1 MPTGSGVTVGQA
13 VNLPGECGALD
24 WPSALGILRDAGAEI
39 NRLGPDTSLTDAL
52 RLIAQTAVRLIGSNP
67 KDGVSAVIYTYDA
80 EQSAFDPES
89 RVSAGEGD
97 TPLLGDAPRP
107 GGVGALALAR
117 RARVLSYE
125 ERAIAFHPIKY
136 FAGIRTAACYPLLAA
151 GQPVGALYVDLRSK
165 RRFSD
170 DELLVL
176 DTFVQLAAV
185 AIYNTRQY
193 EGVTRALQRKVDELE
208 RLQRA
213 ERLISSRLNL
223 DDVLRGILDTALEL
237 TGAEHGSFRL
247 LDKQTCD
254 LRLRAVVGGER
265 GDPLKGEG
273 VSSLPETLEVSERGS
288 VMGWAAA
295 RRQPLR
301 IADLREP
308 PWLEIYQPL
317 HPRREM
323 RSELAV
329 PLLGPGGGLEGVLN
343 VESPR
348 LAAFDAEAE
357 RVLTGLATQ
366 AVIAIQE
373 AKLLDAIEEVTGQLV
388 AQPPDAL
395 FMRLIERACDL
406 LNVPHAAVWELGRD
420 ETPSLVLRASNGDF
434 PPRYQVPLAGSLLG
448 EAVLTRRPVLSP
460 DLNADPRLQRHELVQ
475 KMGWVSALVVPLVV
489 RDETPRGAFGVYA
502 TGPRAFSDWDVRLLT
517 SLANHAAVALQ
528 QAEALAQMKLAE
540 ERQAVAETF
549 AVLGDVSA
557 NLLHRVNNLIGVIPV
572 HVQGIESKRPAVMA
586 DAYVSDALRDIEAS
600 ARAAMQ
606 AARETVTYL
615 RPVRLQ
621 PTPVAACYRTA
632 LARLQVPAHIRL
644 SASGLDEL
652 PPVLAGEEP
661 LRLVLLN
668 LIENAID
675 AIGDR
680 PGHIGVGGRVVAD
693 PLDGARAWVEIT
705 VADDGPGV
713 SLADRERVFDPNFS
727 TKHSLKKMGFGLWW
741 VKSWVHRCGGSIEL
755 ADQLAPAPHSEP
767 GLAGAQSQDAAAGQ
781 GRGAGCAFV
790 VRLPRAPGLE

>member
-1 MPTGSGVTVGQA
+1 MPTGSGVTLGQ
-13 VNLPGECGALD
+13 VVSLPGERGALD
-24 WPSALGILRDAGAEI
+24 WPTALGILRDAGAEI
-39 NRLGPDTSLTDAL
+39 NRLGPDTSLTEAL
-52 RLIAQTAVRLIGSNP
+52 RLIAQTAVRLIGSDP

-80 EQSAFDPES
+80 ARGAFDTDS

-97 TPLLGDAPRP
+97 APLLGDAPRP
-107 GGVGALALAR
+107 DGVGALALAR

-125 ERAIAFHPIKY
+125 ERALAFHPIKY
-136 FAGIRTAACYPLLAA
+136 FAGIRTAACYPLLVA

-165 RRFSD
+165 RRFSG

-254 LRLRAVVGGER
+254 LRLRAVVGGGER
-265 GDPLKGEG
+265 GDLLKGEG
-273 VSSLPETLEVSERGS
+273 VFSLPETLAVSERGS

-295 RRQPLR
+295 HRQPLR

-308 PWLEIYQPL
+308 PWSEIYQPL

-373 AKLLDAIEEVTGQLV
+373 AKLLDAIEEVTSQLV
-388 AQPPDAL
+388 VQSPDAL
-395 FMRLIERACDL
+395 FTLLIERACDL
-406 LNVPHAAVWELGRD
+406 LNVPHAAVWELDNG
-420 ETPSLVLRASNGDF
+420 EAPSLVLRASNGDF
-434 PPRYQVPLAGSLLG
+434 PPRYQVSLTGSLLG
-448 EAVLTRRPVLSP
+448 EAVLTRRPVFSP
-460 DLNADPRLQRHELVQ
+460 DLNADPRLLRRELVQ
-475 KMGWVSALVVPLVV
+475 KMGWVSALIVPLVR
-489 RDETPRGAFGVYA
+489 RDETPRGAFGVYT

-557 NLLHRVNNLIGVIPV
+557 NLLHRINNLIGVIPV
-572 HVQGIESKRPAVMA
+572 HVQGIQSKHPAAMT
-586 DAYVSDALRDIEAS
+586 DAYLSGALRDIEDS
-600 ARAAMQ
+600 ARAAME

-621 PTPVAACYRTA
+621 ATAVAACYRTA
-632 LARLQVPAHIRL
+632 VARLQVPAHIRL

-668 LIENAID
+668 LIENAVD
-675 AIGDR
+675 ALGDR
-680 PGHIGVGGRVVAD
+680 SGHIAVGGRVVAD
-693 PLDGARAWVEIT
+693 PLDRARAWVEIT

-713 SLADRERVFDPNFS
+713 APADRERIFDPNFS

-755 ADQLAPAPHSEP
+755 ADQLALSPH
-767 GLAGAQSQDAAAGQ
+767 
-781 GRGAGCAFV
+781 CAFI
-790 VRLPRAPGLE
+790 VRLPRAPVLE

>member
-1 MPTGSGVTVGQA
+1 M
-13 VNLPGECGALD
+13 N
-24 WPSALGILRDAGAEI
+24 WPVALGILREAGAEI

-52 RLIAQTAVRLIGSNP
+52 RLIAQTAVRLIGPDP

-80 EQSAFDPES
+80 AQGAFDPGS

-97 TPLLGDAPRP
+97 TPLLGDTPRP
-107 GGVGALALAR
+107 HGVGTLALAR

-125 ERAIAFHPIKY
+125 ERTIAFHPIKY
-136 FAGIRTAACYPLLAA
+136 FAGIRTAACYPLLVA
-151 GQPVGALYVDLRSK
+151 GQPVGALYVDLRSN
-165 RRFSD
+165 RRFGD

-185 AIYNTRQY
+185 AVYNTRQY
-193 EGVTRALQRKVDELE
+193 EGITRALQRKVDELE

-223 DDVLRGILDTALEL
+223 DETLRGILDTALEL

-247 LDKQTCD
+247 LDKQRCD
-254 LRLRAVVGGER
+254 LRLRAVVGGGER
-265 GDPLKGEG
+265 GG
-273 VSSLPETLEVSERGS
+273 LPETLPVTEHGS

-308 PWLEIYQPL
+308 PWSEIYQPL
-317 HPRREM
+317 HSRREM

-343 VESPR
+343 LESPR
-348 LAAFDAEAE
+348 LAAFDADAE
-357 RVLTGLATQ
+357 RVLIGLATQ

-373 AKLLDAIEEVTGQLV
+373 AKLLDAIEEVTSQLV
-388 AQPPDAL
+388 AQSPDAL
-395 FMRLIERACDL
+395 FSLLIEHACDL
-406 LNVPHAAVWELGRD
+406 LNVPHAAVWEMETND
-420 ETPSLVLRASNGDF
+420 TPSLILRASNGGF
-434 PPRYQVPLAGSLLG
+434 PPRYQVPLSGSLLG
-448 EAVLTRRPVLSP
+448 EAVLTCRPVFSP
-460 DLNADPRLQRHELVQ
+460 DLNSDPRILRRELVQ

-489 RDETPRGAFGVYA
+489 RAETPRGAFGVYT

-517 SLANHAAVALQ
+517 SLANHAAVSLQ
-528 QAEALAQMKLAE
+528 QAEALAHMKLAE

-557 NLLHRVNNLIGVIPV
+557 NLLHRINNLIGVIPV
-572 HVQGIESKRPAVMA
+572 HVQGIQSKRPALVA
-586 DAYVSDALRDIEAS
+586 DAYLSDTLRDIEDS
-600 ARAAMQ
+600 ARAAME

-621 PTPVAACYRTA
+621 PTPVAACYRTVV
-632 LARLQVPAHIRL
+632 ARLHLPTSIRL
-644 SASGLDEL
+644 SAWGLDEL

-668 LIENAID
+668 LIENAVD
-675 AIGDR
+675 AIGDQ
-680 PGHIGVGGRVVAD
+680 PGRIEVSGRVVAD
-693 PLDGARAWVEIT
+693 PLDRAREWVEIA

-713 SLADRERVFDPNFS
+713 APADRERVFDPNFS

-755 ADQLAPAPHSEP
+755 ADQLAPSPPPERSDAPLSDSRR
-767 GLAGAQSQDAAAGQ
+767 ARDAATREG
-781 GRGAGCAFV
+781 GAGCAFII
-790 VRLPRAPGLE
+790 RLPRAPGPE